1 LRVLLDLIKLAFTA
15 SAEYVMEIR
24 LEGFVVLRDVIEVNE
39 ELFRT
44 RVF

>member
-1 LRVLLDLIKLAFTA
+1 VLLDLIKLAFTA
-15 SAEYVMEIR
+15 SAEYVTEIR
-24 LEGFVVLRDVIEVNE
+24 LEGLVVLRDVIEVNG